1 MLVGNKTKNRVK
13 FISYTGSY
21 PCLCSGELTL
31 EIDGTKH
38 TFGYGHDCEFQPFW
52 RSGGYINSDYEAVR
66 DEWEINVERLPHQFQ
81 DVAEEID
88 KVFNENVPY
97 GCCGGCI

>member
-1 MLVGNKTKNRVK
+1 MLVGNKTNRVN
-13 FISYTGSY
+13 FISYTGRY

-31 EIDGTKH
+31 EIDGVKH
-38 TFGYGHDCEFQPFW
+38 TFGYARWCEFPHFW
-52 RSGGYINSDYEAVR
+52 NSGGYISNDYEAIEG
-66 DEWEINVERLPHQFQ
+66 EWEIDVECLPEQFR

>member
-1 MLVGNKTKNRVK
+1 MLVGNKTKNRVN

-21 PCLCSGELTL
+21 PCLCHGELTL

-38 TFGYGHDCEFQPFW
+38 TFGYGCEFPHFW
-52 RSGGYINSDYEAVR
+52 SSGGYISDDYEVVEG
-66 DEWEINVERLPHQFQ
+66 EWEIDVERLPEQFW
-81 DVAEEID
+81 DVADEID